1 MEWLVEQSG
10 NPDSDTFSLN
20 QLRRLLP
27 AEEEKDKAT
36 SSETDNHRNF
46 QRLGAAVLNQGK
58 REVDLQE
65 DEEEGNSSSEGESED
80 DEKVVEEEEST
91 GDEDTGC
98 FEDETFRRR
107 CSETRVEV
115 GCSFSAPPT
124 TRGRKLNVIC
134 TEFCCRFN
142 CPLAI
147 WLFKR
152 LESTSHCQL
161 SASSCR

>member
-27 AEEEKDKAT
+27 AEEERGDAT
-36 SSETDNHRNF
+36 SSETDNHRNLE
-46 QRLGAAVLNQGK
+46 RLGAAVLDQGK
-58 REVDLQE
+58 CEVDLEE
-65 DEEEGNSSSEGESED
+65 DEEGKSCEDESED
-80 DEKVVEEEEST
+80 DEEEVEEEEST

-115 GCSFSAPPT
+115 GCSFSACPT

-134 TEFCCRFN
+134 TEFCCRFS

-152 LESTSHCQL
+152 LE
-161 SASSCR
+161 